1 MSRRIHSKFTTVKN
15 PDGTTSKVKKV
26 SPELQFYYK
35 TLGSAIPIDY
45 QKRSYS
51 FFKNLPGEIK
61 NYEPGSNPLP
71 NNFGKVA
78 LLYFGVAGPNM
89 GMISINEAT
98 VGAVDVIERIRNSAT
113 VTLKTGGDIN
123 HVEALRNILEPMPF
137 IFRTTDV
144 GSASTGLIRPP
155 IQSSQRK
162 SHSAWIKRSDALVVP
177 FESPLPVRTNESL
190 ELELTIAD
198 GVTIPNSADGYYLIA
213 YLGVEAGFSR
223 GTAER

>member
-1 MSRRIHSKFTTVKN
+1 MSRRTHGKLTTVKN
-15 PDGTTSKVKKV
+15 PDGSTSRIRKPG
-26 SPELQFYYK
+26 SEFYYK
-35 TLGSAIPIDY
+35 TIGSAIPIDSL
-45 QKRSYS
+45 KRSYS

-98 VGAVDVIERIRNSAT
+98 VGAVDVIERIRNSAS
-113 VTLKTGGDIN
+113 VTLRTGGDVN

-144 GSASTGLIRPP
+144 GSASAGLIRPP
-155 IQSSQRK
+155 IQSSQRRA
-162 SHSAWIKRSDALVVP
+162 HSAWIKRSDALVVP
-177 FESPLPVRTNESL
+177 FESPLPVKTNESL
-190 ELELTIAD
+190 ELELNIAD

-213 YLGVEAGFSR
+213 YLGVEANFSQ
-223 GTAER
+223 GKAER